1 MSRRAIALLL
11 GASLAASVLTGP
23 AAAATDTTPP
33 SVPTIL
39 SVFEYQFLE
48 LSFSYSLSTDDVT
61 PKAAI
66 TYELY
71 LDGAFESDINPFIRP
86 QFPNSSVAFA
96 YAHAPGP
103 VTLTMRAVDAVGNKS
118 ALSNA
123 ITVTAIE

>member
-1 MSRRAIALLL
+1 MSRRAITLFL
-11 GASLAASVLTGP
+11 GASLAASVFTGP
-23 AAAATDTTPP
+23 ASATTDITPP
-33 SVPTIL
+33 SAPTIL
-39 SVFEYQFLE
+39 SAFEYQFLE
-48 LSFSYSLSTDDVT
+48 LSFGYSLSTDNVT

-71 LDGAFESDINPFIRP
+71 LDGVFESDIVPFIRP

-103 VTLTMRAVDAVGNKS
+103 VTLTLLAVDAAGNKS

-123 ITVTAIE
+123 VTVTAIE

>member
-1 MSRRAIALLL
+1 MSRRAIVLFL
-11 GASLAASVLTGP
+11 GASLAASVIAGP
-23 AAAATDTTPP
+23 AAATTDTTPP
-33 SVPTIL
+33 SAPTIL
-39 SVFEYQFLE
+39 TAFEYQFLE
-48 LSFSYSLSTDDVT
+48 VAFSYSLSTDNVT

-71 LDGAFESDINPFIRP
+71 LDGVFESDIVPFIRP
-86 QFPNSSVAFA
+86 EFPNSSRASA

-103 VTLTMRAVDAVGNKS
+103 VTLTMRAVDAAGNKS